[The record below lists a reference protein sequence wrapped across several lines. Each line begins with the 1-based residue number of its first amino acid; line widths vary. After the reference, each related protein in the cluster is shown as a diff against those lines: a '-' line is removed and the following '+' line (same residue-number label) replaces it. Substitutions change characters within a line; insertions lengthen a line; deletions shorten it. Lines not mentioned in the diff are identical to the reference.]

1 MNISNAGKIV
11 LSVQGSDIDRRVKH
25 TIEESDQEKDAQ
37 KTERVVA
44 KRRHVQNHN
53 RDFRF
58 RCHLAKILV
67 ERIGVMDLSFLD

>member
-1 MNISNAGKIV
+1 M
-11 LSVQGSDIDRRVKH
+11 QGSDIDRSVKH

-44 KRRHVQNHN
+44 KSRHVQKHN

-67 ERIGVMDLSFLD
+67 ERIGVMDLSFSD